1 MDTLTK
7 NSSDLSQMLDPE
19 YFKSQSSGDSN
30 NQNNNNQNNN
40 NNDINNNNN
49 NNNSNNNNIKD
60 SPKKKTVRFTSQ
72 VEFVEPS
79 QSQNNNNNNNN
90 NQNNNNN
97 NNNNSSPDI
106 NMFDIN
112 NNNNNNNIFDVFQD
126 DIPNSFMLSVI
137 DGSQQIIFNEEDDS
151 EEIQQSL
158 SQQQQLSSSSL
169 DNYLLDSSLQQQQ
182 QQQKQLSIELRDD
195 EYYQSISLP
204 IWDAV
209 TSQDPKMV
217 MKFGK
222 IKRKRGIVID
232 NRRKKVPDIT
242 IDDLM
247 KKDLLRIGDTLCY
260 CIGGV
265 NHFALLLRDGY
276 IEYDSLRLPSVHAF
290 VIHVLSNLEK
300 NKKFRWFSPWDSVS
314 VRGKSLNFIRSIFQS
329 KFYKGGDNII
339 YQYEP
344 TTTTTPIVKKQES
357 PIKSSS
363 PQKNILKESPS
374 PSKNL
379 KRTLDNT
386 DNSQNLNNN
395 SNNNNNNNNEKDIT
409 VKNSKDDDDD
419 KIIKKQKTDDN
430 IENNGKQQMAIDDE
444 STQSIQPVLIDDEST
459 QKIIEQKDENEKAEK
474 EKVEKVEKED
484 EEATQAMVDN
494 LNNQYDN
501 SPTIPMTTMECVRA
515 NLNTGFRDDDEDEN
529 ENENDNENKNE
540 NKKVTSKNNSES
552 TLQNSNSDLPI
563 IYSSPNYQ
571 QNKFQTPKTPAP
583 SPSSTQDHFNRPTI
597 EQPSSPYKSPSKSQ
611 QQQQQQASQKLSQQQ
626 QSQHQSPSK
635 SQEQQA
641 SPKLSQQQQQQQRQ
655 SPSKS
660 QEQQASQK
668 SSQQHQ
674 SPSKSQEQQASQ
686 KSSQQQSPSKSQ
698 VSQQSLSHQLTQ
710 LQQSPAKSQEQQQS
724 PAKSQQQQQQQQQQ
738 STSSLLNNTISPK
751 QSQNNTNAD
760 SPYSSISLHQPIF
773 VTPSPRGSNMGSI
786 VSNGGGGSGG
796 GSSGSSSISGSISG
810 SISSSS
816 DGGLNHQQ
824 SQSSQSSQN
833 SSSSSSSSSIF
844 SIPAGQKPPTPSPLP
859 SIQPSLPIQNT
870 TTTIATNQSSQLGS
884 SSSNNINSNSNNQS
898 NTYDELRSFQ
908 IPQSQNNF
916 DDSQQ
921 TLDVDQQPSQYLSP
935 KKVSQHSQQKNNQLS
950 QQKSLSQQQQLPSQQ
965 QLSSQQQQQQQQP
978 IIIEKENISSP
989 LNKSKIELPIIIA
1002 TGLTG
1007 LMQLHIHSLCS
1018 AIGGKLV
1025 TEFNDQVTH
1034 VVCSTLDGDG
1044 GKDNLAKRTI
1054 KYQMGIG
1061 RGGLWLVSFDWI
1073 LESLNENQWVNES
1086 EFEIQGDSIGLGS
1099 PLKSRQQLFETKRLF
1114 YGQSFYLA
1122 GEFQSPSRQEII
1134 SVIKSSGG
1142 IVLDQ
1147 LPPKPQNLNEM
1158 LQSTCTV
1165 ICHPLLSSIDQSL
1178 IQTIYLST
1186 KHIPI
1191 SFSWIFDSISKY
1203 KLLPKDNYY
1212 QYPNSNNGKF
1222 KINDPSVAY

>member
-30 NQNNNNQNNN
+30 NQNNNQNNNNN
-40 NNDINNNNN
+40 NNDINNNN
-49 NNNSNNNNIKD
+49 NNNNIKD

-79 QSQNNNNNNNN
+79 QSQNNNNNN
-90 NQNNNNN
+90 QNNNNN

-106 NMFDIN
+106 NMFDI

-158 SQQQQLSSSSL
+158 SQQQQQQLSSSL
-169 DNYLLDSSLQQQQ
+169 DNYLLDSSLQQ
-182 QQQKQLSIELRDD
+182 KQLSIELGDD

-232 NRRKKVPDIT
+232 NRRKTVPDIT

-395 SNNNNNNNNEKDIT
+395 INNNNNNNNNNNEKDIT

-459 QKIIEQKDENEKAEK
+459 QKIIEQKDENEKAG
-474 EKVEKVEKED
+474 KVEKVEKED

-494 LNNQYDN
+494 LNNEYDN

-529 ENENDNENKNE
+529 ENENENKNE

-611 QQQQQQASQKLSQQQ
+611 QQQQQASQKLSQQQ
-626 QSQHQSPSK
+626 QQASQKLSQQHQSPSK

-641 SPKLSQQQQQQQRQ
+641 SQKLSQQQQQQQQ

-724 PAKSQQQQQQQQQQ
+724 PAKSQQQQQQ

-786 VSNGGGGSGG
+786 VSNGGGSGG
-796 GSSGSSSISGSISG
+796 GSSSGSSSISGSISG

-859 SIQPSLPIQNT
+859 SIQPSLPIQNAT
-870 TTTIATNQSSQLGS
+870 TTTATNQSSQLGS
-884 SSSNNINSNSNNQS
+884 SSNNINSNSNNHS

-950 QQKSLSQQQQLPSQQ
+950 QQKSLSQQLPSQQ
-965 QLSSQQQQQQQQP
+965 QLSSSQQQQQQQQP